1 MSQDLPL
8 SGEVDHHLVV
18 HHLIRLLGRRPT
30 PDEVA
35 RFRPRPA
42 SPVASPRI
50 ATPSA
55 TSSSA
60 EPSAPTPRL
69 RLVPSPRPPSDNH
82 Q

>member
-35 RFRPRPA
+35 RFRAGAA
-42 SPVASPRI
+42 SLVAP
-50 ATPSA
+50 PSA

-69 RLVPSPRPPSDNH
+69 RLVPSPRPPSDTDR
-82 Q
+82 